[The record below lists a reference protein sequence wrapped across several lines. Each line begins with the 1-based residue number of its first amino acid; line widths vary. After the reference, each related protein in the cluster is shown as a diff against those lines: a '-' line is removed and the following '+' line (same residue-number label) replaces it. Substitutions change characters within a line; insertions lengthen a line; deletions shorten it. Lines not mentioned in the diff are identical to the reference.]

1 MEFCET
7 SEPESRP
14 DTPHKTIIMQARVS
28 VAGHNYIPFLSEGL
42 IAERIAELGAQINA
56 EYADKNPL
64 LIAVL
69 NGSFIFAADLFR
81 QLSIPASISFVKLAS
96 YKGTTSTG
104 NVVTAIGLEENLNG
118 RNVIIVEDIIDT
130 GKTLSAFLPEIM
142 QRGPASVKIATF
154 LSKPD
159 ARTHPVKPDYCGFE
173 IENKFVVGYGL
184 DHDGQGRNLPALYI
198 LED

>member
-1 MEFCET
+1 
-7 SEPESRP
+7 
-14 DTPHKTIIMQARVS
+14 MQARVS
-28 VAGHNYIPFLSEGL
+28 VAGHNYIPFLSETL
-42 IAERIAELGAQINA
+42 IAARVEELGALLNA
-56 EYADKNPL
+56 EYEGKNPL

-81 QLSIPASISFVKLAS
+81 QLTIPASISFVKLAS

-118 RNVIIVEDIIDT
+118 RHIIIVEDIIDT

-142 QRGPASVKIATF
+142 QRSPASLKIATF
-154 LSKPD
+154 LSKPE
-159 ARTHPVKPDYCGFE
+159 ARKYPLQPDYCGFE

-198 LED
+198 LEEEK